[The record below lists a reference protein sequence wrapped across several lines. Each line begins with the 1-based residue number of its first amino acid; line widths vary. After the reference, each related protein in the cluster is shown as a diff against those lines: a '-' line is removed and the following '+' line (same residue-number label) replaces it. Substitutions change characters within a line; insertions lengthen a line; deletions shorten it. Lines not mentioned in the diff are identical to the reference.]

1 MILIHI
7 YIYEFDSVGIISGSS
22 KDRLGLDIFSA
33 SESPLA
39 VEASRPQLIDSEVF
53 DDDKCHDTIA
63 GGNLDG
69 MDTLSKVNLLKLVEI
84 GDVHFSE
91 HAVSRTEQRALVC
104 NSKAEIVRTT

>member
-63 GGNLDG
+63 SGNLDS